1 MTPRRFATL
10 AAALCGTVFLAGWV
24 IAAVP
29 GLGMQ
34 GIKNT
39 DKGLTEDRRAPPLGV
54 DADPVDAPKATAVGK
69 VGISNVDAGTAAAE
83 TGTGGLGEAEAV
95 EGALPHPSQMFPPKT
110 PPVQIATAS
119 TPAQR
124 KMIVKTLGTAAAVAR
139 IVKDKSFDPSII
151 AKTIGDEASR
161 LKNDAVEWGQKLQEL
176 EADLKSSQNV
186 DGTAKD
192 VDGCL
197 VVLRAAADRLTPNSE
212 TRATLR
218 KQEDAIRDLA
228 IRAEVHS
235 NKAIRKIAGYFQQKT
250 AELHAVNR
258 SFEEMRTRLVTEID
272 RLQELKIRLQFNHT
286 AAHSGELLKEG
297 AVSVDNVRTLSAD
310 AQRLASDLCD
320 FGATLLVTHCARL
333 QEPAMRKKASYLAL
347 GVGVVVET
355 SNTQGQTRLPI
366 FIAEASVVASPS
378 GVLVTQPL
386 APVAVPPSG
395 ILITQP
401 TAANPQPSAARS
413 GDHSHAL
420 LPESRKDD
428 RVATGS

>member
-10 AAALCGTVFLAGWV
+10 AALCGTVFLAGWV
-24 IAAVP
+24 IAEVA

-39 DKGLTEDRRAPPLGV
+39 DKGLTEDRGAPPLGV

-83 TGTGGLGEAEAV
+83 TGTRGSGEAEAV

-119 TPAQR
+119 TS
-124 KMIVKTLGTAAAVAR
+124 GTAAAVAR
-139 IVKDKSFDPSII
+139 TVKDKSFDPSII

-161 LKNDAVEWGQKLQEL
+161 LKNDAVEWGQKLQEF

-235 NKAIRKIAGYFQQKT
+235 NQTVRKIAGHFQQKT

-286 AAHSGELLKEG
+286 AAHSGELLTEG
-297 AVSVDNVRTLSAD
+297 ELSVDNIQTLSAD

-320 FGATLLVTHCARL
+320 FGATLPVTHCARL
-333 QEPAMRKKASYLAL
+333 QEPAMSKRASYLAL
-347 GVGVVVET
+347 GVGLVVGT
-355 SNTQGQTRLPI
+355 SNAQGQPHLPI
-366 FIAEASVVASPS
+366 FIAEASVVAPPS
-378 GVLVTQPL
+378 GVLVTQPP

-395 ILITQP
+395 VLITQP

>member
-1 MTPRRFATL
+1 MTSRRFATL
-10 AAALCGTVFLAGWV
+10 TAALCGTVFLAGWV
-24 IAAVP
+24 IVAVA
-29 GLGMQ
+29 GLGML

-39 DKGLTEDRRAPPLGV
+39 DKGLTEDRRARLGV

-83 TGTGGLGEAEAV
+83 RGTGGSGEAEAV
-95 EGALPHPSQMFPPKT
+95 EGALPDPSQMLPPKT

-124 KMIVKTLGTAAAVAR
+124 KMIDKTSGTAAAVAR
-139 IVKDKSFDPSII
+139 TGKDKSFDPSII

-212 TRATLR
+212 TRVTLR

-235 NKAIRKIAGYFQQKT
+235 NQAIRKIAGHFQQKT

-272 RLQELKIRLQFNHT
+272 RLQELKIRLEFNH
-286 AAHSGELLKEG
+286 ADAYSGELLKEG
-297 AVSVDNVRTLSAD
+297 EVSVDNIQTLTAD

-320 FGATLLVTHCARL
+320 FGATLPVTHCARL
-333 QEPAMRKKASYLAL
+333 QEPAMRKRASYLAL

-355 SNTQGQTRLPI
+355 SNAQGQTHLPI
-366 FIAEASVVASPS
+366 FIAEAPVVAPPS
-378 GVLVTQPL
+378 GVLVTQPPS
-386 APVAVPPSG
+386 PVVVPPSG
-395 ILITQP
+395 VLITQP
-401 TAANPQPSAARS
+401 TAANFQLNAARS

-420 LPESRKDD
+420 LPESK
-428 RVATGS
+428 

>member
-10 AAALCGTVFLAGWV
+10 AALCGTVFLAGWV
-24 IAAVP
+24 IAEVA

-39 DKGLTEDRRAPPLGV
+39 YKGLTEDRRAPPLGA

-69 VGISNVDAGTAAAE
+69 VGIANVDAGTAAAE
-83 TGTGGLGEAEAV
+83 TGTRGSGEAEAV

-110 PPVQIATAS
+110 PSPQQIATAS
-119 TPAQR
+119 TS
-124 KMIVKTLGTAAAVAR
+124 GTAAAVAR
-139 IVKDKSFDPSII
+139 TVKEKSFDPSII

-161 LKNDAVEWGQKLQEL
+161 LKNDAVEWGQKLQEF
-176 EADLKSSQNV
+176 EADLKSSRNV
-186 DGTAKD
+186 DGTAKG

-235 NKAIRKIAGYFQQKT
+235 NQAIRKIAGHFQQKT
-250 AELHAVNR
+250 VELHVVNR

-297 AVSVDNVRTLSAD
+297 EVSIDNVQNSFSRCAAVSERSLRFWCDAPCNSLRASSGAGYEKESFVSRAWCWGGGGNFKCTGPDAFAD
-310 AQRLASDLCD
+310 LYR
-320 FGATLLVTHCARL
+320 G
-333 QEPAMRKKASYLAL
+333 
-347 GVGVVVET
+347 
-355 SNTQGQTRLPI
+355 
-366 FIAEASVVASPS
+366 SVSS
-378 GVLVTQPL
+378 G
-386 APVAVPPSG
+386 
-395 ILITQP
+395 
-401 TAANPQPSAARS
+401 TAIGRS
-413 GDHSHAL
+413 GDPAAGPRRCAAVGRSDHPADG
-420 LPESRKDD
+420 RKSSTK
-428 RVATGS
+428 RCTVRRLQPRSLTKIKKR